1 MNDVVGNKIR
11 GFIFSI
17 LCVSF
22 LVSPLS
28 ASAHTDNSEGYS
40 TISFDNNGL
49 RYELSL
55 DYLEL
60 ARVVDLGITSD
71 YTSAELSEALKKN
84 KDLLGDYF
92 EEKLTVFNQG
102 LKLNGTIIK
111 TDVERRL
118 ERDYATIT
126 FHFPIEN
133 KESMAIQI
141 TYDIFFSD
149 NDPAHR
155 NIVTYDLGEKTG
167 QFVFTSSEPDLT
179 LGKETMLG
187 QSIPF
192 IKLGFHHILIG
203 LDHILFIIA
212 LVVTSR
218 KLMDVIKIA
227 TLFTLAHSVTLGLTA
242 LELVHIP
249 STIVEP
255 LIALSV
261 AFVAIERFLGL
272 SEKYRYIVVFIFG
285 LIHGIGFAGAL
296 ELSNPTEW
304 SSIWPIFTFNV
315 GVEFGQALII
325 LLLFPILIF
334 IRKYKWSSPLHL
346 AINTA
351 IFLFGI
357 TWYFQRFLS

>member
-1 MNDVVGNKIR
+1 VSFVVGSRIKGI
-11 GFIFSI
+11 IFSI
-17 LCVSF
+17 LCVYF
-22 LVSPLS
+22 FVSPLS

-49 RYELSL
+49 RYELNL

-60 ARVVDLGITSD
+60 ARIVDLGITSD
-71 YTSAELSEALKKN
+71 STSAELSEALKKN
-84 KDLLGDYF
+84 KSLLEEYF

-102 LKLNGTIIK
+102 LKLNGTIIE

-118 ERDYATIT
+118 DREYANLT

-133 KESMAIQI
+133 KESTAIQI

-167 QFVFTSSEPDLT
+167 QFVFTSSERDLQ
-179 LGKETMLG
+179 LGKENMLG

-218 KLMDVIKIA
+218 KLMDVIKIM
-227 TLFTLAHSVTLGLTA
+227 TLFTLAHSVTLGLAA
-242 LELVHIP
+242 LELLSIP
-249 STIVEP
+249 SEIVEP

-261 AFVAIERFLGL
+261 AFVAIERFLGI
-272 SEKYRYIVVFIFG
+272 SEKYRFAVVFIFG

-304 SSIWPIFTFNV
+304 SSIWPILTFNV
-315 GVEFGQALII
+315 GVELGQALII
-325 LLLFPILIF
+325 ILLFPILIF
-334 IRKYKWSSPLHL
+334 IRKFKWSLPFHL
-346 AINTA
+346 AVNTV
-351 IFLFGI
+351 IFLIGI

>member
-1 MNDVVGNKIR
+1 MNDVVGSRIK

-17 LCVSF
+17 LCLSF
-22 LVSPLS
+22 LVSPIS

-60 ARVVDLGITSD
+60 GRIVDLGITSD
-71 YTSAELSEALKKN
+71 YTPEELSEALKKN
-84 KDLLGDYF
+84 KHLLGDYF

-133 KESMAIQI
+133 KESTAVQI

-218 KLMDVIKIA
+218 KLMGVIKIM

-242 LELVHIP
+242 LELVNIP
-249 STIVEP
+249 SNIVEP

-296 ELSNPTEW
+296 ELSNPKEW

-315 GVEFGQALII
+315 GVEIGQALII
-325 LLLFPILIF
+325 LLLFPILII